1 MEKLK
6 IRDRSPA
13 KSVLLAVAAVLA
25 LTVVLPTALY
35 AHNHETGKDAEIKQ
49 RVTNELAKQSRFAN
63 VQASVEDGIVDLG
76 GTVQLYRDKL
86 DAEKRTKKVDIVA
99 GVRNK
104 IAVSS
109 SMPDAQLAEKLS
121 EKLRYDRIGFGIMF
135 NALTLGVDQ
144 GRVTIGGNVRDYS
157 DRDSALAI
165 VAGMPG
171 VKDMIDEIDV
181 APVSGYDDD
190 LRLRLAR
197 SIYGHPSMQKYAINP
212 MAPIRIVVENGRV
225 TLHGVVDSKVD
236 KGIVLSQARSVAG
249 SFEVNDN
256 LLVR

>member
-1 MEKLK
+1 
-6 IRDRSPA
+6 
-13 KSVLLAVAAVLA
+13 
-25 LTVVLPTALY
+25 
-35 AHNHETGKDAEIKQ
+35 
-49 RVTNELAKQSRFAN
+49 
-63 VQASVEDGIVDLG
+63 
-76 GTVQLYRDKL
+76 
-86 DAEKRTKKVDIVA
+86 
-99 GVRNK
+99 
-104 IAVSS
+104 
-109 SMPDAQLAEKLS
+109 MPDAQLAEKLS